1 MIKNLLFGI
10 ITLLPLSAQ
19 ETEPVSWSYEITK
32 LNSLEYQ
39 ISFNAEIID
48 GWKLYSQFSPEEG
61 SVATSFEFIDNNNN
75 NYLADEIFNEDPYII
90 GYDNVFKMDL
100 YYFEGKANFNQSI
113 KLNNKD
119 VNQIKIEVEYSS
131 CDDELCIF
139 RNETF
144 NIVLDKSKKIV
155 QDDNVTLDDIKKYN
169 SLELQLD
176 KSKYNSVDVVQ
187 SSNYFEIFIF
197 GLLAGFLALLTPCI
211 FPMIPLTVSYFIDQK
226 KLKYNSLTSAS
237 LYGFF
242 IVLIYILLSVP
253 FHLFDSLNPNILNTI
268 STNVYVNITFFLV
281 FIFFAISFF
290 GYFDIVI
297 PSNIISGSEKKSE
310 KGGVVGIFFMSL
322 TLALVSFSCTGP
334 ILGSLLAGSLSSA
347 ESGAMQLSS
356 GMLGFGFAL
365 ALPFTFLAF
374 YPKYLSLIPKSGIW
388 LKKLKVS
395 LGFIELALAFKFL
408 SNADLVEGWGI
419 LKREVFLIIW
429 ILIFLT
435 MSMYLFGS
443 YFGKLKFNFKSL
455 SGWFFMFFSFYLI
468 SGLYDSRNVRFL
480 SGILPPEFYSI
491 EEKVND
497 CPLGLKCFK
506 DFQDGKN
513 YAIENEKIILLD
525 FTGWACANCRRMEE
539 NVWSKPAIFNL
550 LDNNFVIISLYVDDR
565 TKLSIEEEFKF
576 LNNSGNIQ
584 YVNNIGRKWSLFQRI
599 NFNNASQP
607 YYVTMLPSGKVLTE
621 PIQFTSEKNFKNWLD
636 SSIEESMK

>member
-19 ETEPVSWSYEITK
+19 ETEPVSWTYELTK
-32 LNSLEYQ
+32 LNSLEYE

-61 SVATSFEFIDNNNN
+61 SVATSFKFLNNDNS
-75 NYLADEIFNEDPYII
+75 YFADEIFNEDPYII

-100 YYFEGKANFNQSI
+100 FYFEGKANFNQSLR
-113 KLNNKD
+113 LNNID
-119 VNQIKIEVEYSS
+119 VNQVKIEVEYSS

-144 NIVLDKSKKIV
+144 NIVLDKNKKIL

-169 SLELQLD
+169 SLELELD
-176 KSKYNSVDVVQ
+176 KSNYNSVDVVR

-211 FPMIPLTVSYFIDQK
+211 FPMIPLTVSYFIDQE

-242 IVLIYILLSVP
+242 IVMIYILLSVP

-310 KGGVVGIFFMSL
+310 KGGVIGIFFMSL

-374 YPKYLSLIPKSGIW
+374 YPKYLSLIPKSGLW

-435 MSMYLFGS
+435 MSLYLFGS

-455 SGWFFMFFSFYLI
+455 SGWFFMLFSFYLI
-468 SGLYDSRNVRFL
+468 SGLYDSKNVRFL

-491 EEKVND
+491 EEKIND

-584 YVNNIGRKWSLFQRI
+584 YVNNIGRKWSLFQQI

-607 YYVTMLPSGKVLTE
+607 YYVAMLPSGKILTE
-621 PIQFTSEKNFKNWLD
+621 PIQFTSEENFKNWLD
-636 SSIEESMK
+636 SSIEESNN

>member
-61 SVATSFEFIDNNNN
+61 SVATSFEFIDNNN

-176 KSKYNSVDVVQ
+176 KSNYNSVDVVQ

-253 FHLFDSLNPNILNTI
+253 FHLFDSLSPNILNTI

-607 YYVTMLPSGKVLTE
+607 YYVAMLPSGKVLTE

>member
-1 MIKNLLFGI
+1 MSLN
-10 ITLLPLSAQ
+10 AQ
-19 ETEPVSWSYEITK
+19 DSEPVSWTYELTK

-39 ISFNAEIID
+39 ISFNAEIIE

-61 SVATSFEFIDNNNN
+61 SVATSFKFLNNNN
-75 NYLADEIFNEDPYII
+75 NYVADEIFNEEPYII

-100 YYFEGKANFNQSI
+100 FYFEGKANFKQSV

-169 SLELQLD
+169 SLELKLD
-176 KSKYNSVDVVQ
+176 KSNYNSVDVVQ

-468 SGLYDSRNVRFL
+468 SGLFDSRNVRFL

-513 YAIENEKIILLD
+513 YAVENEKIILLD

-584 YVNNIGRKWSLFQRI
+584 YVNNIGRKWSLFQQI

-607 YYVTMLPSGKVLTE
+607 YYVAMLPSGKVLTE

-636 SSIEESMK
+636 SSIEESKK

>member
-48 GWKLYSQFSPEEG
+48 GWKLYSQFSPEDG
-61 SVATSFEFIDNNNN
+61 SVATSFEFIDNNN

-607 YYVTMLPSGKVLTE
+607 YYVAMLPSGKVLTE

>member
-48 GWKLYSQFSPEEG
+48 GWKLYSQFSPEDG
-61 SVATSFEFIDNNNN
+61 SVATSFEFIDNNN

-253 FHLFDSLNPNILNTI
+253 FHLFDSLSPNILNTI

-468 SGLYDSRNVRFL
+468 SGLYNSRNVRFL

-607 YYVTMLPSGKVLTE
+607 YYVAMLPSGKVLTE

>member
-1 MIKNLLFGI
+1 MIKNLLFAFI
-10 ITLLPLSAQ
+10 SLLPLNAQ
-19 ETEPVSWSYEITK
+19 DTEPVSWTYEVKK

-39 ISFNAEIID
+39 ISFNAEIIE

-61 SVATSFEFIDNNNN
+61 SVATSFKFLNNNN
-75 NYLADEIFNEDPYII
+75 NYVADEIFNEEPYII

-100 YYFEGKANFNQSI
+100 FYFEGKANFKQSV

-169 SLELQLD
+169 SLELKLD
-176 KSKYNSVDVVQ
+176 KSNYNSVDVVQ

-468 SGLYDSRNVRFL
+468 SGLFDSRNVRFL

-513 YAIENEKIILLD
+513 YAVENEKIILLD

-584 YVNNIGRKWSLFQRI
+584 YVNNIGRKWSLFQQI

-607 YYVTMLPSGKVLTE
+607 YYVAMLPSGKVLTE

-636 SSIEESMK
+636 SSIEESKK

>member
-19 ETEPVSWSYEITK
+19 ETEPVSWSYELTK

-61 SVATSFEFIDNNNN
+61 SVATSFEFLDNDN

-176 KSKYNSVDVVQ
+176 KSNYNSVDVVQ

-297 PSNIISGSEKKSE
+297 PSNIISDSEKKSE

-455 SGWFFMFFSFYLI
+455 SGWFFLLFSFYLI

-607 YYVTMLPSGKVLTE
+607 YYVAMLPSGKVLTE

>member
-19 ETEPVSWSYEITK
+19 ETEPVSWSYELTK

-61 SVATSFEFIDNNNN
+61 SVATSFEFLDNDN

-310 KGGVVGIFFMSL
+310 KGGVIGIFFMSL

-455 SGWFFMFFSFYLI
+455 SGWFFLLFSFYLI

-607 YYVTMLPSGKVLTE
+607 YYVAMLPSGKVLTE

>member
-61 SVATSFEFIDNNNN
+61 SVATSFEFIDNNN

>member
-1 MIKNLLFGI
+1 MIKYLFFAL
-10 ITLLPLSAQ
+10 ITNFSLNSQ
-19 ETEPVSWSYEITK
+19 ETEPVTWSYEVEK
-32 LNSLEYQ
+32 LTNLEYK
-39 ISFNAEIID
+39 ITFDAEIID

-61 SVATSFEFIDNNNN
+61 SVSTSF
-75 NYLADEIFNEDPYII
+75 NYINKRLDYDADKIFNENPYII

-100 YYFEGKANFNQSI
+100 FYFENEASFNQTISL
-113 KLNNKD
+113 LNRD
-119 VNQIKIEVEYSS
+119 INQIKIEIDYSS

-144 NIVLDKSKKIV
+144 NIILDSSKKVQADESVSLDDIQKYNMLELDLDKSSYSNI
-155 QDDNVTLDDIKKYN
+155 DI
-169 SLELQLD
+169 
-176 KSKYNSVDVVQ
+176 VQ

-211 FPMIPLTVSYFIDQK
+211 FPMIPLTVSYFIDQT
-226 KLKYNSLTSAS
+226 KLKYSSATSAS
-237 LYGFF
+237 LYGVF
-242 IVLIYILLSVP
+242 IVLIYLLLSVP

-268 STNVYVNITFFLV
+268 STNVYVNITFFIV
-281 FIFFAISFF
+281 FILFAISFF

-297 PSNIISGSEKKSE
+297 PSSLISSSEKKSE

-347 ESGAMQLSS
+347 ESGATQLTY

-374 YPKYLSLIPKSGIW
+374 YPRYLSMIPRSGIW

-419 LKREVFLIIW
+419 LKREIFIIIW
-429 ILIFLT
+429 VVIFL
-435 MSMYLFGS
+435 MMAFYLFGS
-443 YFGKLKFNFKSL
+443 YFGKLKFNYKSF
-455 SGWFFMFFSFYLI
+455 SGWFFFLFSIYLM
-468 SGLYDSRNVRFL
+468 SGLFESKNVRLL

-491 EEKVND
+491 KEINND
-497 CPLGLKCFK
+497 CPLGLNCFK
-506 DFQDGKN
+506 EYESGKKF
-513 YAIENEKIILLD
+513 AIQNDKIILLD

-539 NVWSKPAIFNL
+539 NVWSKPAIFDM
-550 LDNNFVIISLYVDDR
+550 LDSKFVIISLYVDDR
-565 TKLSIEEEFKF
+565 SKLSEEDEFKY
-576 LNNSGNIQ
+576 LNKSGNIQ
-584 YVNNIGRKWSLFQRI
+584 YVNNVGRRWSLFQQI
-599 NFNNASQP
+599 NFSNASQP
-607 YYVTMLPSGKVLTE
+607 YYVAMMPSGRILTE
-621 PIQFTSEKNFKNWLD
+621 PIQYASEENFEKWLR
-636 SSIEESMK
+636 SSIDESIK

>member
-19 ETEPVSWSYEITK
+19 ETEPVSWTYELTK
-32 LNSLEYQ
+32 LNSLEYE
-39 ISFNAEIID
+39 ISLNAEIID

-61 SVATSFEFIDNNNN
+61 SVATSFKFLNNDNN
-75 NYLADEIFNEDPYII
+75 YFADEIFNEDPYII

-100 YYFEGKANFNQSI
+100 FYFEGKANFNQSLR
-113 KLNNKD
+113 LNNKD
-119 VNQIKIEVEYSS
+119 VNQVKIEVEYSS

-144 NIVLDKSKKIV
+144 NIVLDKNKKIL

-169 SLELQLD
+169 LLELELD
-176 KSKYNSVDVVQ
+176 KSNYNSVDVVQ

-211 FPMIPLTVSYFIDQK
+211 FPMIPLTVSYFIDQE

-242 IVLIYILLSVP
+242 IVMIYILLSVP

-310 KGGVVGIFFMSL
+310 KGGVIGIFFMSL

-374 YPKYLSLIPKSGIW
+374 YPKYLSLIPKSGLW

-435 MSMYLFGS
+435 MSLYLFGS

-455 SGWFFMFFSFYLI
+455 SGWFFMLFSFYLI
-468 SGLYDSRNVRFL
+468 SGLYDSKNVRFL

-584 YVNNIGRKWSLFQRI
+584 YVNNIGRKWSLFQQI

-607 YYVTMLPSGKVLTE
+607 YYVAMLPSGKILTE
-621 PIQFTSEKNFKNWLD
+621 PIQFTSEENFKNWLD
-636 SSIEESMK
+636 SSIEESNN

>member
-19 ETEPVSWSYEITK
+19 ETEPVSWTYELTK
-32 LNSLEYQ
+32 LNSLEYE

-61 SVATSFEFIDNNNN
+61 SVATSFKFLNNDNN
-75 NYLADEIFNEDPYII
+75 YFADEIFNEDPYII

-100 YYFEGKANFNQSI
+100 FYFEGKANFNQSLR
-113 KLNNKD
+113 LNNKD

-144 NIVLDKSKKIV
+144 NIVLDKNKKIL

-169 SLELQLD
+169 SLELELD
-176 KSKYNSVDVVQ
+176 KSNYNSVDVVQ

-211 FPMIPLTVSYFIDQK
+211 FPMIPLTVSYFIDQE

-242 IVLIYILLSVP
+242 IVMIYILLSVP

-310 KGGVVGIFFMSL
+310 KGGVIGIFFMSL

-374 YPKYLSLIPKSGIW
+374 YPKYLSLIPKSGLW

-435 MSMYLFGS
+435 MSLYLFGS

-455 SGWFFMFFSFYLI
+455 SGWFFMLFSFYLI
-468 SGLYDSRNVRFL
+468 SGLYDSKNVRFL

-584 YVNNIGRKWSLFQRI
+584 YVNNIGRKWSLFQQI

-607 YYVTMLPSGKVLTE
+607 YYVAMLPSGKILTE
-621 PIQFTSEKNFKNWLD
+621 PIQFTSEENFKNWLD
-636 SSIEESMK
+636 SSIEESNN